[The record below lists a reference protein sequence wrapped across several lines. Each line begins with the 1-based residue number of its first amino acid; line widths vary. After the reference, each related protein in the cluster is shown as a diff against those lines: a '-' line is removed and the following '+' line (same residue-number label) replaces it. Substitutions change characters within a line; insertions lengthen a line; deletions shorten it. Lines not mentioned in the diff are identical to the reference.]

1 MSAYAPQRLHIVPQ
15 TGHNDFSMGTVRY
28 QLQKTHSGHPLF
40 PKSDVHAKLSLL
52 ALLTKLLH
60 PSNLPN

>member
-28 QLQKTHSGHPLF
+28 WLQQTHIGHRQCTIAVNQKRKTHIES
-40 PKSDVHAKLSLL
+40 K
-52 ALLTKLLH
+52 
-60 PSNLPN
+60 